1 MGQANPNPNTLFIVD
16 DNPDNLRL
24 LSTLLAQQG
33 YIIRKALNADFAL
46 KSIQQTPPDL
56 ILLDINMPR
65 MSGYKMCEVLKAN
78 APTAEI
84 PVIFI
89 SALDTAWD
97 KVKAFKVGG
106 ADFITKPFQLEEVL
120 ARIDH
125 QLLLQAQK
133 QQLKV
138 EIQERQRAEKSLEVS
153 LQMVSHD
160 LRNPVLGMSMVL
172 NHYLHAATVDQ
183 ASIAV
188 EREILDQMRQSCDRQ
203 LSLINSLV
211 ETQQFEHH
219 GVPLVLRFLSLET
232 LINDFLSDW
241 ALRLEA
247 QAIQVQLEI
256 PPSLP
261 LLKADANYLW
271 RVFDNLIANAL
282 KHNPPPRRH
291 PLSLQILVTT
301 TVEAILCRVI
311 DNGVGI
317 ATAIADQ
324 IFEPYQRGNAHN
336 DHAGLGLGLYTSRQ
350 IIQAHGGEMGLNQ
363 TVESGTDIWFTLPLP
378 PDASP

>member
-1 MGQANPNPNTLFIVD
+1 
-16 DNPDNLRL
+16 
-24 LSTLLAQQG
+24 
-33 YIIRKALNADFAL
+33 
-46 KSIQQTPPDL
+46 
-56 ILLDINMPR
+56 
-65 MSGYKMCEVLKAN
+65 
-78 APTAEI
+78 
-84 PVIFI
+84 
-89 SALDTAWD
+89 
-97 KVKAFKVGG
+97 
-106 ADFITKPFQLEEVL
+106 
-120 ARIDH
+120 
-125 QLLLQAQK
+125 
-133 QQLKV
+133 
-138 EIQERQRAEKSLEVS
+138 
-153 LQMVSHD
+153 MVSHD

-183 ASIAV
+183 ASITV